1 VRAHRPAVDRSDCP
15 SSAPGRE
22 AQVRLAWSIDATA
35 PTEIVP
41 GLVRWS
47 APHPEWKSDAEPG
60 SSSDWEQMVGSV
72 LYEVPA
78 GVVVLIDP
86 LLPMVERGLFLHW
99 LDGRVAG
106 RPVSILTTIH
116 WHRRDR
122 EELAERYRENTTR
135 VWNYLPPGV
144 EQKPLH
150 RAGETL
156 FWLPAVA
163 TLVAGDRLIGDGAG
177 GVQVCPQ
184 SWLTEVPAD
193 RAEVAGLLRELLV
206 LPIERVLVSH
216 GEPVLRQGHA
226 ALRRAIVEAEGG

>member
-1 VRAHRPAVDRSDCP
+1 M
-15 SSAPGRE
+15 
-22 AQVRLAWSIDATA
+22 
-35 PTEIVP
+35 
-41 GLVRWS
+41 RWS

-72 LYEVPA
+72 LYETPA

-86 LLPMVERGLFLHW
+86 LLPMVERELFLHW
-99 LDGRVAG
+99 LDERVAG
-106 RPVSILTTIH
+106 RQVSILTTIR

-122 EELAERYRENTTR
+122 EELAERYRENSTR
-135 VWNYLPPGV
+135 VWNYLPAGV
-144 EQKPLH
+144 EQRRLY

-156 FWLPAVA
+156 LWLPGVA
-163 TLVAGDRLIGDGAG
+163 TLVSGDRLIGDGAG

-184 SWLTEVPAD
+184 SWLAEVPAN

-216 GEPVLRQGHA
+216 GEPVLSDGHR
-226 ALRRAIVEAEGG
+226 ALERAIAEAEAG

>member
-1 VRAHRPAVDRSDCP
+1 VS
-15 SSAPGRE
+15 
-22 AQVRLAWSIDATA
+22 
-35 PTEIVP
+35 

-72 LYEVPA
+72 LYETPG

-86 LLPMVERGLFLHW
+86 LLPMTDRERFLAW
-99 LDGRVAG
+99 LDARVAG

-144 EQKPLH
+144 AQRPLH

-216 GEPVLRQGHA
+216 GEPVLSAGHK
-226 ALRRAIVEAEGG
+226 ALARAVAEAEAG